1 MNDNDNDNIGYEMI
15 IYTYD
20 EHGNI
25 ISIEYHL

>member
-1 MNDNDNDNIGYEMI
+1 MDNNDNIGYEMI

-25 ISIEYHL
+25 ISVEYHL